1 MKKAITMILAIT
13 LAITAVV
20 PSNKA
25 NAEGAV
31 PPPPDLQPYQQAP
44 EPTPTPTPEPQEHYD
59 LEVDGSDA
67 YEGGKLTGT
76 GLVTKGFKVR
86 LRLKNACRYKGT
98 VQWTSS
104 RPDIAT
110 INADGIVTGKKYG
123 KTTITALYNGE
134 RSTIDVKVVK
144 NEYTGEARDGEEI
157 VSMKFDSKG
166 NLKCTLAVMEK
177 LTKSEIKAAKKK
189 GSIGVYQNKTNWHCS
204 SRGGSELTIKYYNGK
219 YGKLLLKKTIT
230 NKDRDT
236 FCCKGKD
243 RDCHY
248 TKHKTLEYKIGLNKP
263 RYIKFTVKKKY
274 LKKLKNADLRKCC
287 VDFL

>member
-1 MKKAITMILAIT
+1 MKKAITMILAIA
-13 LAITAVV
+13 LAITAVA

-25 NAEGAV
+25 NAEGEATTA
-31 PPPPDLQPYQQAP
+31 PAP
-44 EPTPTPTPEPQEHYD
+44 EATTEPAPEPQEHYD
-59 LEVDGSDA
+59 IDIYS
-67 YEGGKLTGT
+67 GGNYDDDKKTV
-76 GLVTKGFKVR
+76 LVTKGFTATVR
-86 LRLKNACRYKGT
+86 LDHKCRYKGT
-98 VQWTSS
+98 IQWTSS
-104 RPDIAT
+104 RPDIAS
-110 INADGIVTGKKYG
+110 INANGNVTGKKYG

-144 NEYTGEARDGEEI
+144 NEYTGKAKDGEEI

-189 GSIGVYQNKTNWHCS
+189 GNLNGHRSCRDGC
-204 SRGGSELTIKYYNGK
+204 ELTIKYYNGK

-230 NKDRDT
+230 NRDRDT

-243 RDCHY
+243 SMCHE
-248 TKHKTLEYKIGLNKP
+248 TKYKFFDYKAGINKP

-274 LKKLKNADLRKCC
+274 LKKMKNTDLRQCW
-287 VDFL
+287 VDFF